1 MNKKFSLRITLIV
14 AATLLSIIFYLPS
27 TSLKD
32 TLPEWLQEYGIVLV
46 LDLQGGVHLVY
57 EVDGDKAV
65 DVTAERIASSLTN
78 LFAEKELDA

>member
-1 MNKKFSLRITLIV
+1 VNKKYSWRISLIV
-14 AATLLSIIFYLPS
+14 AAALLSIIFYLPS

-32 TLPEWLQEYGIVLV
+32 TLPEWLQEYGIVLG

-78 LFAEKELDA
+78 VFNEKEI